1 MCRIEMKKIITI
13 ALIIVIALV
22 FLPMDVE
29 AQCAMCKASTES
41 AQKTTGSIGNGLNK
55 GILFLMAIPYILL
68 FLFFRTRIIGLFKS
82 ILALYKKPQ
91 KI

>member
-1 MCRIEMKKIITI
+1 MKKIIYI
-13 ALIIVIALV
+13 SIALV
-22 FLPMDVE
+22 LVFSLLPMDAE

-41 AQKTTGSIGNGLNK
+41 ARSNASNIGNGLNK

-68 FLFFRTRIIGLFKS
+68 FLFFRTRIIGLFKA
-82 ILALYKKPQ
+82 IIALYKKPQ

>member
-1 MCRIEMKKIITI
+1 MKKIFI
-13 ALIIVIALV
+13 IALV
-22 FLPMDVE
+22 FSVAIMFLPMDVE

-41 AQKTTGSIGNGLNK
+41 ARANASNIGNGLNK

-82 ILALYKKPQ
+82 IIALYKNPQ
-91 KI
+91 KV

>member
-1 MCRIEMKKIITI
+1 MKKF
-13 ALIIVIALV
+13 IVIAFVLV
-22 FLPMDVE
+22 VGVMLLPIDVE

-41 AQKTTGSIGNGLNK
+41 AQKNASNIANGLNK

-68 FLFFRTRIIGLFKS
+68 ILFFRTRIIGLFKS
-82 ILALYKKPQ
+82 IIALYKNPQ